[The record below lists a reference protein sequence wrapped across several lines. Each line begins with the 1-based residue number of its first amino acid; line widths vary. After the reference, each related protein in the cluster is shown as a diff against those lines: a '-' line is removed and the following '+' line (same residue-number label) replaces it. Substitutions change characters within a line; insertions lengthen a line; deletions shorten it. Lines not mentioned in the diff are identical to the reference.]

1 MTFILSNLLLIMSN
15 ELDSGAKIIQA
26 VQPTKFICGLFTL
39 RNTSGIVR

>member
-26 VQPTKFICGLFTL
+26 VQPTKFICSLFTL
-39 RNTSGIVR
+39 RSTSGIVR